1 MICTIQSECEEAL
14 WCDSNES
21 PQKLD
26 WTAILFQ
33 HDFCDQLVNLIFYE
47 HNGNGLTSWS
57 IEHLSKG
64 VEDNP

>member
-26 WTAILFQ
+26 WKAILFQ
-33 HDFCDQLVNLIFYE
+33 HDFCDQLVNLIFYV
-47 HNGNGLTSWS
+47 HNGNGLIS
-57 IEHLSKG
+57 
-64 VEDNP
+64 